1 MWRPNLAA
9 QRGPR
14 YTAIADALAE
24 DIAKGRVLPGDRLP
38 THRDLAD
45 ALGVT
50 VGTVSRAYREAQN
63 RGLLVGEVGRGTFV
77 RTADAGPLAPSLH
90 IREAGEPDLIDLS
103 LNTMPMPDGVML
115 VGRALAELAV
125 DPRSAALISD
135 YAPQPGLAEHR
146 HAAVAYLA
154 RFGIHVDAEQVL
166 VTAGAQHAIAIA
178 LMGLTRP
185 GDGVLAGRVTYP
197 ATIALC
203 RTLHLRLHPVALDE
217 HGLEPDALEEACKTH
232 RPRVLYCMPNLQNP
246 TGSLMPH
253 ERRLQVVDI
262 CRRHG
267 VAIVEDDVY
276 GFLLEPCPQPLCAL
290 WPDRGFYVTSFSKSV
305 APGLRVGYLV
315 LPPGDQAPFLDAL
328 WSTTV
333 MAPPLLAELATRWLR
348 DGTAERLEHLRRD
361 EAAAR
366 QVIAREILGELV
378 AGAHPCAYQVWLPL
392 PGRWQSG
399 DFVARAMQRSVA
411 VTPGEAFA
419 VSRLAAPAI
428 RIGLGAA
435 RSREQLRVGLQTIAS
450 LLHEASPQR
459 VV

>member
-1 MWRPNLAA
+1 MWRPNLEAH
-9 QRGPR
+9 RGPR
-14 YTAIADALAE
+14 YTAIADALAD
-24 DIAKGRVLPGDRLP
+24 DIASGRVLPGDRLP

-50 VGTVSRAYREAQN
+50 VGTVSRAYREACN
-63 RGLLVGEVGRGTFV
+63 RGLVVGEVGRGTFV
-77 RTADAGPLAPSLH
+77 RRPDSGPPAPSLH
-90 IREAGEPDLIDLS
+90 IREPAEPDVVDLS
-103 LNTMPMPDGVML
+103 LNTMPMPDGVAL
-115 VGRALAELAV
+115 VGQALAELAV
-125 DPRSAALISD
+125 DPRSAALVSD

-146 HAAVAYLA
+146 HAAVGYLRRA
-154 RFGIHVDAEQVL
+154 GLEIDAEQVL
-166 VTAGAQHAIAIA
+166 VTAGAQHAIAVA

-203 RTLHLRLHPVALDE
+203 RTLHLRMHPVALDE
-217 HGLEPDALEEACKTH
+217 HGLEPAALEEACKTH
-232 RPRVLYCMPNLQNP
+232 RPRVLYTMPNLQNP
-246 TGSLMPH
+246 TGALMPH

-276 GFLLEPCPQPLCAL
+276 GFLLEPRPLPLAAI
-290 WPDRGFYVTSFSKSV
+290 WPERAYHVTSFSKAI

-315 LPPGDQAPFLDAL
+315 VPPGDQAPFLDAL

-333 MAPPLLAELATRWLR
+333 MAPPLLAELATRWVR
-348 DGTAERLEHLRRD
+348 DGTAARLEHVRRD

-366 QVIAREILGELV
+366 QTIAREILGELA
-378 AGAHPCAYQVWLPL
+378 AGPHPNAYQLWLPL

-428 RIGLGAA
+428 RIGLAAA
-435 RSREQLRVGLQTIAS
+435 RSRDHLRIGLQAIAS